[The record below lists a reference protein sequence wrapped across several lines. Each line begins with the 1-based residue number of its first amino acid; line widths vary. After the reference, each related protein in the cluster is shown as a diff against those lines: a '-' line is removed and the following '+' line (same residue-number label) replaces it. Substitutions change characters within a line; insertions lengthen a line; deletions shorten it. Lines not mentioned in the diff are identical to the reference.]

1 MVCQQR
7 ARSSP
12 CRPIRTAGHTPAGRL
27 HYGWQADVRAP
38 CYARA
43 GAGGG
48 DHNCLSRRHAAPHDR
63 TQHTQGI
70 AARQE
75 PGRKVQRDGARPVG
89 ITPSAF
95 AVRSAPRV
103 HLAYVPGQFA
113 APSAFHRV
121 LTLEMGASR
130 AEVMMMELIYILTGT
145 SCIYPQ
151 SVGIQACPKAC
162 PSLSRPRRI
171 YQVYTGR

>member
-1 MVCQQR
+1 MPAKGEKQ
-7 ARSSP
+7 P
-12 CRPIRTAGHTPAGRL
+12 MPTHPHGRPHA
-27 HYGWQADVRAP
+27 GWQAALWLAGGRVAP

-151 SVGIQACPKAC
+151 SVGIQACPI
-162 PSLSRPRRI
+162 PSKGMSQPFAAQAYIPGI
-171 YQVYTGR
+171 YW